1 MKHKGSL
8 VISLLLGSLLMVS
21 GQVMASSCVDCHTDV
36 EQLKSIAKTLPQKEA
51 SAETAGKG

>member
-8 VISLLLGSLLMVS
+8 VISLLLGSLL
-21 GQVMASSCVDCHTDV
+21 MASSCVDCHTDV